1 MPNDNYSD
9 PLLQCLVIFTKI
21 QGRPFSAEALTAGLP
36 VEEGKSSP
44 TLFSLKRSQ
53 GLFSRAAAKAGFKT
67 KISKTGLDDITSL
80 TLPCILL
87 LKSKDSESINACI
100 LQKFDETRE
109 NAYII
114 LPEMG
119 EVINKVPV
127 QDLAQEYFGLAFFL
141 KREIVYDDKDL
152 DLLRFEGKHWFWGT
166 MKMVTG
172 TYRNVFLA
180 SLLINI
186 FVIATPLYTMN
197 VYDRVVPNSATDT
210 LWILSIGVLAIY
222 AIDLTLKFI
231 RSYLL
236 EVAGKKSDII
246 MSSII
251 FEKVMDLKMSAMP
264 KSIGSFANV
273 LKEFES
279 IRNFMTSSTI
289 TILIDMPF
297 VIIFLV
303 VIYNISGAAVLIP
316 LVTMFAIVIYTTTL
330 RSRIQSSIR
339 NTYKANSSKN
349 GVLIESLSSIET
361 LKTMGATGYAQWK
374 WEEATGN
381 IAEKSIKTKFL
392 TASISS
398 VTSFFVQLNTVSII
412 IFGVYMIKSNSLTL
426 GGFIA
431 TVIISTRAIAP
442 MGQIASLI
450 AQFHHTKTA
459 YTAIDKIMDLPAEH
473 PKGKKFVQRTEFKG
487 HIELRNVNFAYP
499 ETDKFALSNVSANIS
514 PGEHVGIIGK
524 IGSGKS
530 TIQKLLLGLHYANE
544 GSVYIDGIDIKQ
556 LDPAELRKNI
566 AYVPQDITLFSGN
579 VRENLIYRAPH
590 ATDEDILRAADIS
603 GVSSFVNKHPMGFD
617 MPVGE
622 RGSMVSGG
630 QRQSIALARAIL
642 LESPI
647 VILDE
652 PTNAMDNTT
661 EAQVIRRLKEHL
673 AGKTIILVTH
683 KTSVLNLVDRII
695 VMEDGMVA
703 MDGRKEDVVSRL
715 KAKKS

>member
-1 MPNDNYSD
+1 
-9 PLLQCLVIFTKI
+9 
-21 QGRPFSAEALTAGLP
+21 
-36 VEEGKSSP
+36 
-44 TLFSLKRSQ
+44 
-53 GLFSRAAAKAGFKT
+53 
-67 KISKTGLDDITSL
+67 
-80 TLPCILL
+80 
-87 LKSKDSESINACI
+87 
-100 LQKFDETRE
+100 
-109 NAYII
+109 
-114 LPEMG
+114 MG

-127 QDLAQEYFGLAFFL
+127 SELADEYFGLAFFL
-141 KREIVYDDKDL
+141 KREIIYDDKDL
-152 DLLRFEGKHWFWGT
+152 DLLRFEGKHWFWGGT

-172 TYRNVFLA
+172 GTYRNVFMA
-180 SLLINI
+180 SLIINI

-210 LWILSIGVLAIY
+210 LWILSIGIIAIY

-279 IRNFMTSSTI
+279 IRNFMTSSTV

-297 VIIFLV
+297 VVLFLI
-303 VIYNISGAAVLIP
+303 VIYNISGGAVLIP
-316 LVTMFAIVIYTTTL
+316 LITMFAILIYTTTL
-330 RSRIQSSIR
+330 RNRIQSSIR

-412 IFGVYMIKSNSLTL
+412 IYGVYMIKANSLTL
-426 GGFIA
+426 GGLIA

-442 MGQIASLI
+442 MGGQIASLI

-459 YTAIDKIMDLPAEH
+459 YTAIDRIMTLPSEH
-473 PKGKKFVQRTEFKG
+473 PDGKKFVQRTEYRG
-487 HIELRNVNFAYP
+487 HIELRNVDFAYP
-499 ETDKFALSNVSANIS
+499 ETDRLVLSNVSANIS

-530 TIQKLLLGLHYANE
+530 TIQKMLLGGLHYADE

-566 AYVPQDITLFSGN
+566 AYVPQDITLFSGGS
-579 VRENLIYRAPH
+579 VRENLTYRAPH
-590 ATDEDILRAADIS
+590 ASDAAILRAAEIS
-603 GVSSFVNKHPMGFD
+603 GVSSFVNKHPMGGFD

-630 QRQSIALARAIL
+630 QRQSIAIARAIL

-673 AGKTIILVTH
+673 RDKTIILVTH

-695 VMEDGMVA
+695 VMEDGMIA

-715 KAKKS
+715 KAKKA